1 MSRIRKGDTVL
12 VIAGADRGKTGRV
25 LRVDPRG
32 GRVVVE
38 GVNLK
43 WKHVRKSQ
51 DNPQGGRSQR
61 EHPIQASNVA
71 FLDAASGKGVRLVCD
86 AVVLKPDPRTP
97 VSGGVLKM
105 VRFSG

>member
-12 VIAGADRGKTGRV
+12 IIAGADRGKTGRV

-51 DNPQGGRSQR
+51 DNPQGGRNQR

-71 FLDAASGKGVRLVCD
+71 FLDAATGKGVRLGIRVEGGRK
-86 AVVLKPDPRTP
+86 VRVMRPSGKP
-97 VSGGVLKM
+97 VEAA
-105 VRFSG
+105 

>member
-71 FLDAASGKGVRLVCD
+71 FLDAASGKGVRLGVR
-86 AVVLKPDPRTP
+86 VEGGRKVRVMRPSGKP
-97 VSGGVLKM
+97 VEAA
-105 VRFSG
+105 